1 VTAAS
6 ETQRRILREFTN
18 TLEQC
23 PRVREESSWEL
34 LVANISSRLGANLNL
49 RKQATARAYVIELV
63 RVCARLP
70 RGLELIADELQFL
83 DPLAPEVPALL
94 RLLDEWEAATRA
106 SVMRQNRIHWGGVPP
121 RNVNFT
127 GREELLRQLHERLEP
142 GVMTAVVP
150 HALRGLGGVGKTQLA
165 AEYAYRHRADFDMIW
180 WIPAEDP
187 VQIQVALVELGQR
200 ISLDIPSDVNV
211 AVSVVMDALE
221 GNARSHRRVP
231 PNWLLIFDNAEH
243 PQDVLAYLPSGAA
256 RRILITSRNSQ
267 WLNLARL
274 IEVAYSSGRK
284 ASSCCSAGIR
294 TSATRTCLD
303 HWIIRSRLPQRGVC
317 HWTG

>member
-70 RGLELIADELQFL
+70 RGLKLIADELQFL

-106 SVMRQNRIHWGGVPP
+106 SVMRQNRIHWGEVPP

-150 HALRGLGGVGKTQLA
+150 HALRGLGGVEKTQLA

-180 WIPAEDP
+180 WIPGRGPGTDP
-187 VQIQVALVELGQR
+187 GCARRARPADQSRHTQRCQRRGQR
-200 ISLDIPSDVNV
+200 RD
-211 AVSVVMDALE
+211 
-221 GNARSHRRVP
+221 GCARGKCPKS
-231 PNWLLIFDNAEH
+231 
-243 PQDVLAYLPSGAA
+243 PSGSTKLVIDL
-256 RRILITSRNSQ
+256 R
-267 WLNLARL
+267 
-274 IEVAYSSGRK
+274 
-284 ASSCCSAGIR
+284 
-294 TSATRTCLD
+294 
-303 HWIIRSRLPQRGVC
+303 
-317 HWTG
+317 